1 MLQTNTPALPSK
13 NHFQLVQAFGSFI
26 RVTLCAQK
34 NMFWKFFN
42 VLYFF
47 LIFTSVLGL
56 AKKEKKL
63 EQSDFEYYLTSQ
75 IIKII
80 ESFDRKL

>member
-1 MLQTNTPALPSK
+1 
-13 NHFQLVQAFGSFI
+13 
-26 RVTLCAQK
+26 
-34 NMFWKFFN
+34 MFWKFFN